1 MEKTETLN
9 EFLLFDTPED
19 MKDLMARIECLNGSE
34 RAIATLFAF
43 MAFNLAAKI
52 AKLNKQK
59 AALRAEAIELDF
71 AYYVQTTRDIAP
83 NLSWWKENRP
93 QSWQRF
99 TSTTTVNKFTWK

>member
-19 MKDLMARIECLNGSE
+19 MKDLMSRIECLNGSE

-52 AKLNKQK
+52 AKGN
-59 AALRAEAIELDF
+59 
-71 AYYVQTTRDIAP
+71 
-83 NLSWWKENRP
+83 
-93 QSWQRF
+93 
-99 TSTTTVNKFTWK
+99 

>member
-1 MEKTETLN
+1 VGRQRPTISTKESKMDIKNKLQ
-9 EFLLFDTPED
+9 
-19 MKDLMARIECLNGSE
+19 
-34 RAIATLFAF
+34 AIDK
-43 MAFNLAAKI
+43 KI

-99 TSTTTVNKFTWK
+99 ASTTTVNKFTWK

>member
-1 MEKTETLN
+1 LPREINQQWGGSAPPFQQRNIQM
-9 EFLLFDTPED
+9 DI
-19 MKDLMARIECLNGSE
+19 KDKLQALDK
-34 RAIATLFAF
+34 
-43 MAFNLAAKI
+43 KI

-59 AALRAEAIELDF
+59 AALRAEAIEHDF

>member
-1 MEKTETLN
+1 M
-9 EFLLFDTPED
+9 DI
-19 MKDLMARIECLNGSE
+19 KDKLQALDK
-34 RAIATLFAF
+34 
-43 MAFNLAAKI
+43 KI